1 MEGSA
6 TNEVKQGKKKNKER
20 ESPCEKEKEIPI
32 PFDAEREKEILSDL
46 LLRDGNTEMENVE
59 VRQQERKSKD
69 KEKETPPGFLGERTT
84 KTEAHANVEVIRES
98 ETKGEEREIEALP
111 NVETEKNSPLDFIR
125 ERETEMEALAD
136 NEVRGSKKKGE
147 ERENHCER
155 KKDIRPSEREK
166 EKKTSPGAEME
177 NDAPPNDDICP
188 ICFENYNIPCKTN
201 CGHWYCAN
209 CIITFWLYKS
219 LFLRCKCP
227 LCNQPI
233 KIMTPDPS
241 LSLRTEN
248 EVVEALFIIQAYNRL
263 SGGGVHSLI
272 LKMRLLSRLAPMYLK
287 RLLPYLL
294 PAILVVLIVI
304 GVIMFLMLKRYSRGL
319 LDPDKLIL
327 NFAIARIV
335 ALALSLSYNYY
346 GFGFLPG
353 GFWGVSTIFEC
364 CTVGLV
370 LVLAAVG
377 LFRRITNNR
386 LQPHRRSRR
395 VLPPVVEPLP
405 PVPGP

>member
-6 TNEVKQGKKKNKER
+6 TNEVKQGKRKSKER
-20 ESPCEKEKEIPI
+20 ESPCEKGKEIPI
-32 PFDAEREKEILSDL
+32 PFDAEREKEIPSDL
-46 LLRDGNTEMENVE
+46 LREGNTEMENIE
-59 VRQQERKSKD
+59 VRQRERKSKD
-69 KEKETPPGFLGERTT
+69 KEKETPPSFDGERTT
-84 KTEAHANVEVIRES
+84 KMEAHVHVEVIRES
-98 ETKGEEREIEALP
+98 ETKSEEREIEALIP
-111 NVETEKNSPLDFIR
+111 NAEREKNNRLLDFIR
-125 ERETEMEALAD
+125 ERETEMKALAD
-136 NEVRGSKKKGE
+136 NEVRGSMKKSE

-155 KKDIRPSEREK
+155 KKDIHPSEREK
-166 EKKTSPGAEME
+166 EEETPPDAEME
-177 NDAPPNDDICP
+177 KDAPPNDDICP

-233 KIMTPDPS
+233 KIMTPDAS

-272 LKMRLLSRLAPMYLK
+272 LKMRLLSRLAPMYFK
-287 RLLPYLL
+287 RFLPYLL
-294 PAILVVLIVI
+294 PAILVMLIVI
-304 GVIMFLMLKRYSRGL
+304 GVIMFLMLKSYSRGL
-319 LDPDKLIL
+319 LDPDKLIF

-335 ALALSLSYNYY
+335 ALALTLSYNYY

-377 LFRRITNNR
+377 LFRRIANNR
-386 LQPHRRSRR
+386 HLRRRR
-395 VLPPVVEPLP
+395 RRLPRVVEPLP
-405 PVPGP
+405 PVHGP

>member
-6 TNEVKQGKKKNKER
+6 TNEVKQGKKKSKER
-20 ESPCEKEKEIPI
+20 ESPCEKEKEIHI

-46 LLRDGNTEMENVE
+46 LREGNTEMEN
-59 VRQQERKSKD
+59 
-69 KEKETPPGFLGERTT
+69 
-84 KTEAHANVEVIRES
+84 IES
-98 ETKGEEREIEALP
+98 EEREIEALP
-111 NVETEKNSPLDFIR
+111 NAERKKNNPFDFSIR
-125 ERETEMEALAD
+125 EREMEMEMEMEALAD
-136 NEVRGSKKKGE
+136 NEVRGSKKKSE
-147 ERENHCER
+147 ERENRCER
-155 KKDIRPSEREK
+155 KKDIPPSEREK
-166 EKKTSPGAEME
+166 EKETPPDAEME
-177 NDAPPNDDICP
+177 KDAPPNDDICP

-272 LKMRLLSRLAPMYLK
+272 LVSFFFFNPCMSKMRLLSRLAPMYFK
-287 RLLPYLL
+287 RFLPYLL
-294 PAILVVLIVI
+294 PAILVMLIVI

-319 LDPDKLIL
+319 LDPDKLVL

-335 ALALSLSYNYY
+335 ALALTLSYNYY

-353 GFWGVSTIFEC
+353 
-364 CTVGLV
+364 VGLV

-377 LFRRITNNR
+377 LLRRITNNR
-386 LQPHRRSRR
+386 RLRPRRRR
-395 VLPPVVEPLP
+395 RRLPPVVEPLP
-405 PVPGP
+405 PVPGI

>member
-6 TNEVKQGKKKNKER
+6 TNEVKQGKKKSKER
-20 ESPCEKEKEIPI
+20 ESPCEKEKEISI
-32 PFDAEREKEILSDL
+32 PFDAEKEKEILSDL
-46 LLRDGNTEMENVE
+46 LREGNTEMENIE

-69 KEKETPPGFLGERTT
+69 KEKETPPGFVGQRTT

-98 ETKGEEREIEALP
+98 EEREIEALP
-111 NVETEKNSPLDFIR
+111 NAEREKNNPLDFIG

-136 NEVRGSKKKGE
+136 NEVRGSKKKGK

-155 KKDIRPSEREK
+155 RKDSPPSERGKEK
-166 EKKTSPGAEME
+166 ETPPDAEVE
-177 NDAPPNDDICP
+177 KDAPPNDDICP

-201 CGHWYCAN
+201 CGHWYC
-209 CIITFWLYKS
+209 
-219 LFLRCKCP
+219 
-227 LCNQPI
+227 
-233 KIMTPDPS
+233 
-241 LSLRTEN
+241 EN
-248 EVVEALFIIQAYNRL
+248 AA
-263 SGGGVHSLI
+263 
-272 LKMRLLSRLAPMYLK
+272 
-287 RLLPYLL
+287 
-294 PAILVVLIVI
+294 AIASSTN
-304 GVIMFLMLKRYSRGL
+304 RYSRGL

-335 ALALSLSYNYY
+335 ALALTLSYNYY

-353 GFWGVSTIFEC
+353 
-364 CTVGLV
+364 VGLV

-386 LQPHRRSRR
+386 RLRRRR
-395 VLPPVVEPLP
+395 RRQRLPPVVEPLP